1 MIWKTALFLLGFSL
15 PMWST
20 SPAQRIDHHAEM
32 MILRWQM
39 EHAAE
44 ISAKQDAQKIA
55 EMTVRRRS
63 WQKERWDE
71 AHKLLAKQ
79 TALIYQLQAQI
90 QLLEEQNIVS
100 LEVDAS
106 VNKLLKEI
114 EDGAKDQRKRNSK
127 RF

>member
-1 MIWKTALFLLGFSL
+1 MNASRAVLAS
-15 PMWST
+15 
-20 SPAQRIDHHAEM
+20 ID
-32 MILRWQM
+32 
-39 EHAAE
+39 AAE